1 MWPRLSPER
10 REWRINKME
19 RLATQDLQIRRV
31 KSDDISAISEI
42 EQVSFKDPFPSY
54 FLSQLA
60 DANPETFLVAILGGK
75 IIGYAA
81 VDRWPDQEHLVSI
94 AISPESRKKGVG
106 QALLVD
112 LIQKMQ
118 TGSMK
123 LEVRRSN
130 KAAQELYRKN
140 GFLQTGL
147 AHSYY
152 TDGEDAIQME
162 KAIQKKVEILTTA

>member
-19 RLATQDLQIRRV
+19 RLAAQDLQIRRV

-54 FLSQLA
+54 FFSQLA

-75 IIGYAA
+75 IIGYAV

-94 AISPESRKKGVG
+94 AISPGSTTGPRRGILDSPYNG
-106 QALLVD
+106 YNHSLTWPNTILLFRNR
-112 LIQKMQ
+112 QQFHM
-118 TGSMK
+118 S
-123 LEVRRSN
+123 S
-130 KAAQELYRKN
+130 
-140 GFLQTGL
+140 
-147 AHSYY
+147 
-152 TDGEDAIQME
+152 
-162 KAIQKKVEILTTA
+162 